1 MRKIFIESRSTGRV
15 FKSMKVALLLGFAL
29 LVVATVVLLFVFFAL
44 AFAVI
49 LIPAGIV
56 LLLAG
61 KLLLLRKKKKRATA
75 VSPDRQEIKEIIDV
89 TDFKKTEELEQEKP
103 GFNN

>member
-1 MRKIFIESRSTGRV
+1 MRKLFIENRSTGRV

-29 LVVATVVLLFVFFAL
+29 LVVVAVVLLFIFFAL

-61 KLLLLRKKKKRATA
+61 KLLLLRKKKRATA

-89 TDFKKTEELEQEKP
+89 TDFKKTEESEQGKP
-103 GFNN
+103 GFIN

>member
-1 MRKIFIESRSTGRV
+1 LRKLFIENRSTGRV

-29 LVVATVVLLFVFFAL
+29 LVVVAVVLLFIFFAL

-61 KLLLLRKKKKRATA
+61 KLLLLRKKKRATA

-89 TDFKKTEELEQEKP
+89 TDFKKTEESEQGKP
-103 GFNN
+103 GFIN